1 MQNAAEIV
9 EALGGT
15 VAVAKAL
22 DIAPTTV
29 SSWKTAGRIPSWRMP
44 VIRALAEKCAVSL
57 SDNGFSPTAA
67 SPPNEAARAFP
78 TD

>member
-29 SSWKTAGRIPSWRMP
+29 SSWKASGRIPPWRMS
-44 VIRALAEKCAVSL
+44 VIRALAEKCAVTL
-57 SDNGFSPTAA
+57 SNEGVLSFVQPPPT
-67 SPPNEAARAFP
+67 EAAQAFP
-78 TD
+78 EH